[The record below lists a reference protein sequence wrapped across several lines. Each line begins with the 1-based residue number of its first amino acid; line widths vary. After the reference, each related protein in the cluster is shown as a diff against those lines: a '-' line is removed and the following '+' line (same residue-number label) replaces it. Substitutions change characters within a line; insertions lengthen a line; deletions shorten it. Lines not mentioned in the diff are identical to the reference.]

1 MSLTGHVQNGVV
13 VFDTPNP
20 LPDGTAVRVEALEIP
35 PKPATRSLLD
45 RLGDVVGK
53 AADFPPD
60 ASQNVD
66 HYLYGH
72 PKKSPASVPRAESA
86 GILSSRASDQSDRSR
101 AEERRVSNIPG
112 WCLDGR
118 YSDL

>member
-20 LPDGTAVRVEALEIP
+20 LPEGTAVKIEAIP
-35 PKPATRSLLD
+35 APGKEAKRSLLD

-53 AADFPPD
+53 ADGLPAD

-72 PKKSPASVPRAESA
+72 PKK
-86 GILSSRASDQSDRSR
+86 
-101 AEERRVSNIPG
+101 
-112 WCLDGR
+112 
-118 YSDL
+118 

>member
-20 LPDGTAVRVEALEIP
+20 FTDGTAVKVEAIVP
-35 PKPATRSLLD
+35 PTNRPKRSLRD

-53 AADFPPD
+53 AEGLPAD

-66 HYLYGH
+66 HNLYGH
-72 PKKSPASVPRAESA
+72 PKK
-86 GILSSRASDQSDRSR
+86 
-101 AEERRVSNIPG
+101 
-112 WCLDGR
+112 
-118 YSDL
+118 

>member
-13 VFDTPNP
+13 VFDTPNS
-20 LPDGTAVRVEALEIP
+20 LPDGTAVKVEAIGSQATA
-35 PKPATRSLLD
+35 PKRSLLD

-53 AADFPPD
+53 AEGLPAD

-72 PKKSPASVPRAESA
+72 PKK
-86 GILSSRASDQSDRSR
+86 
-101 AEERRVSNIPG
+101 
-112 WCLDGR
+112 
-118 YSDL
+118 